1 MNNQP
6 ERQEVIKESSM
17 LMQKEMIAANYEKL
31 TSAPETGQKVAATYV
46 PGNLNELI
54 MCFDMLNNLPEINA
68 IQNGMR
74 KKSGAMIQDAEKMGH
89 SEDVCTYVKADI
101 GNMAKGAIAPNGKPM
116 PVPDLLLLSYT
127 GCFTFLKWFELLRDQ
142 YGCRTAMLH
151 VPYEGDGV
159 ITKNMRDY
167 VVKQLKE
174 EIIPTFEEVSGVKFD
189 IDRLRENLKN
199 SAKAEDDFVWV
210 LESAKNKPS
219 PIDAYFGGVYYVGPI
234 FTAFRGTTDA
244 IDYYKIL
251 RGEIEQRIAEGRGPI
266 TPEGEMKEEKYRLV
280 VEGPPNWTS
289 FRDFWKMFYDE
300 GAVVVSSTYTKVG
313 GVYDYDNFRHD
324 PDRPLESLADYCLGC
339 YTNRNLPMR
348 VDMIEQAMEDY
359 QADGFLINSIKS
371 CNSFSAGQLMI
382 MREVEARTGKPA
394 AFIETDLV
402 DPRYFSPANVK
413 NRLESYFQMIDQKRA
428 GGSPSRAA

>member
-1 MNNQP
+1 MTTAHDDI
-6 ERQEVIKESSM
+6 IKESSM
-17 LMQKEMIAANYEKL
+17 LKQKQMIARNYDGL
-31 TSAPETGQKVAATYV
+31 TSTAQTGKKVAATYV

-74 KKSGAMIQDAEKMGH
+74 KKSGALIQDAEKMGH

-101 GNMAKGAIAPNGKPM
+101 GNMAKGSIAPNGKPM

-127 GCFTFLKWFELLRDQ
+127 GCFTFMKWFELLRDQ
-142 YGCRTAMLH
+142 YGCRTTMLH
-151 VPYEGDGV
+151 VPYEGDGK

-174 EIIPTFEEVSGVKFD
+174 EVIPTLEDVSGVKFD
-189 IDRLRENLKN
+189 IDRLRENLRN
-199 SAKAEDDFVWV
+199 SAKAEDDFVWI
-210 LESAKNKPS
+210 LNSAKNKPS

-234 FTAFRGTTDA
+234 FTAFRGTQDA

-251 RGEIEQRIAEGRGPI
+251 RGEIEQRIKEGKGPI
-266 TPEGEMKEEKYRLV
+266 TPEGDMGKEKYRLV

-289 FRDFWKMFYDE
+289 FREFWKMFYDE

-324 PDRPLESLADYCLGC
+324 PDRPLESIAEYCLGC

-348 VDMIEQAMEDY
+348 VDMIEQAMEEF
-359 QADGFLINSIKS
+359 QADGFLVNSIKS

-382 MREVEARTGKPA
+382 MREIENRTGKPA

-413 NRLESYFQMIDQKRA
+413 NRLESYFQMIDQKRQ
-428 GGSPSRAA
+428 GGNPSQAA